1 MPKISALKIQ
11 MVISKNI
18 ADHNFGV
25 EMLAHELNISIS
37 YLREIVNDYFRMNPQ
52 RLIESIKMEKASQLL
67 YQGLAIDVVRQKTGY
82 TNSRTFRRVFKKKTH
97 IPPSTFQKIVCN
109 AKGKPVSLLPFI
121 KQIWKV

>member
-11 MVISKNI
+11 TVISKNI

-52 RLIESIKMEKASQLL
+52 RLIEVIKMEKAIHLL
-67 YQGLAIDVVRQKTGY
+67 YDGMPIDIVRNKTGY

-97 IPPSTFQKIVCN
+97 IPPSAFQKIVCN
-109 AKGKPVSLLPFI
+109 AKGKPVSLLSFI